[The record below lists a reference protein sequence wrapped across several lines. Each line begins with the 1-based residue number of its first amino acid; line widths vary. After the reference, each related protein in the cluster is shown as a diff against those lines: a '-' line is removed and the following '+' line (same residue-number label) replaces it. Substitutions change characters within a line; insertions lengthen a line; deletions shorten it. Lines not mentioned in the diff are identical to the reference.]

1 MEIRIDF
8 ILKQKT
14 LFKMNTF
21 RINLD
26 FNLNE
31 GFLKI
36 SLNKINK
43 AKNLTF

>member
-1 MEIRIDF
+1 
-8 ILKQKT
+8 
-14 LFKMNTF
+14 MNTF

-26 FNLNE
+26 FNLNK
-31 GFLKI
+31 GFLKF